1 MQLNGDR
8 EIGER
13 IKQLRTLK
21 GLTQKGLA
29 DLVMI
34 SSSSI
39 ARLEKGQTMV
49 SVFTIIEIAK
59 ALGVSVS
66 EILSDKSVFDETE
79 LANVIVKLKEYPH
92 EKRRTIIQCFEQML
106 EVLGK

>member
-8 EIGER
+8 EVGQR

-21 GLTQKGLA
+21 GLTQRDLA

-39 ARLEKGQTMV
+39 ARLEKGRTMV

-59 ALGVSVS
+59 ALEVSVS
-66 EILSDKSVFDETE
+66 EILSDKSVFDDME
-79 LANVIVKLKEYPH
+79 LANVIVKLKQYPP

-106 EVLGK
+106 EVIRK

>member
-1 MQLNGDR
+1 MQLNGDK

-13 IKQLRTLK
+13 IKRLRISK

-49 SVFTIIEIAK
+49 SVFTMIEMAK
-59 ALGVSVS
+59 ALSVPVS
-66 EILSDKSVFDETE
+66 EILSDKSMFDDME
-79 LANVIVKLKEYPH
+79 LANVSIKLKEYSP
-92 EKRRTIIQCFEQML
+92 EKRRTIVQCFEQML
-106 EVLGK
+106 EVMEK

>member
-13 IKQLRTLK
+13 IKKLRILK
-21 GLTQKGLA
+21 GLTQKALA
-29 DLVMI
+29 ELVMI

-39 ARLEKGQTMV
+39 ARLERGQTMV
-49 SVFTIIEIAK
+49 SVFTIIELAK

-79 LANVIVKLKEYPH
+79 LANVIAKLKEYPP

-106 EVLGK
+106 EVLEK

>member
-1 MQLNGDR
+1 MQLNGDK

-13 IKQLRTLK
+13 IKQLRISK

-49 SVFTIIEIAK
+49 SVFTMIEIAK

-66 EILSDKSVFDETE
+66 QILSDTSIFDDME
-79 LANVIVKLKEYPH
+79 LANVSAKLKEYPP
-92 EKRRTIIQCFEQML
+92 EKRRAIIRCFEQML
-106 EVLGK
+106 ELMEK